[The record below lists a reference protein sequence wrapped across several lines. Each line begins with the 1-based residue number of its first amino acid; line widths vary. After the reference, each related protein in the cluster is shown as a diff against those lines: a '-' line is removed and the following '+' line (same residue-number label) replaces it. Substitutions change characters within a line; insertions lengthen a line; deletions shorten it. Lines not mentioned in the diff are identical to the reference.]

1 MNPIASNSVYHCKD
15 PLSVYRANTFKEALR
30 LELYTAIRCQGRG
43 PFQSGAHLS
52 TVIKSLSANYRRCDV
67 MAGLLDLESQ
77 GLIEYRVPAESA
89 TGARVFL
96 TETNPF
102 NA

>member
-1 MNPIASNSVYHCKD
+1 MNSIASNSVYHCKD
-15 PLSVYRANTFKEALR
+15 PLAVYRANTFKEALR
-30 LELYTAIRCQGRG
+30 LELYTTIRCQGRG
-43 PFQSGAHLS
+43 PFQAGAHLP
-52 TVIKSLSANYRRCDV
+52 TIIKSLSASYRRCDV
-67 MAGLLDLESQ
+67 MAGLSDLESQ

-89 TGARVFL
+89 TGTRVFL